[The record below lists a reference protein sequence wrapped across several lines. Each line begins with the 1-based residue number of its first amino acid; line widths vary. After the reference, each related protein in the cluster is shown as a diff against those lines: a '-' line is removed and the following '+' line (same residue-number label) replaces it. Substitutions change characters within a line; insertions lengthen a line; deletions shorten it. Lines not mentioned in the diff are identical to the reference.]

1 MDFSIRRFAEV
12 GSTMETAKR
21 LIAEGLPSPAIIL
34 ADRQNAGRGRI
45 EGRRW
50 EGAPGAS
57 LLMTLCLKGN
67 AAARPAPPLR
77 VGLGVVDVLAR
88 LAGPA
93 FSIKWPN
100 DIMGL
105 RAGSAAADFAPA
117 DDRKPALW
125 GKLGGLLCEASGE
138 WFLAG
143 IGLNL
148 RPAAYPAELAATA
161 TSVEEA
167 AIAGGGSFGANAAA
181 AALLMLKNTEGLA
194 LAIGEAAARRLEDD
208 AWRGGYER
216 LLWAGGEEVRFVAG
230 HPESG
235 EVRRGRIKGVDEAG
249 RLVLVLAGGGE
260 ESFWSGEI
268 SSVRTV

>member
-1 MDFSIRRFAEV
+1 MDLTIRRFAEV
-12 GSTMETAKR
+12 GSTMETARR
-21 LIAEGLPSPAIIL
+21 LIAEGLPSPAIVL
-34 ADRQNAGRGRI
+34 ADRQRAGRGRI

-57 LLMTLCLKGN
+57 LLMTLCLRGN

-77 VGLGVVDVLAR
+77 VGLGVVDVLTQ
-88 LAGPA
+88 LMGPA

-105 RAGSAAADFAPA
+105 RSGGAAA
-117 DDRKPALW
+117 W

-148 RPAAYPAELAATA
+148 RPAAYPAELAATS

-167 AIAGGGSFGANAAA
+167 ATASGGA
-181 AALLMLKNTEGLA
+181 AALAWLEDVEALA
-194 LAIGEAAARRLEDD
+194 SAIGEAVASRLEDD
-208 AWRGGYER
+208 AWRADYER
-216 LLWAGGEEVRFVAG
+216 LLWAKSEEVRFVAG
-230 HPESG
+230 HPETG

-268 SSVRTV
+268 SGVRTV

>member
-1 MDFSIRRFAEV
+1 
-12 GSTMETAKR
+12 
-21 LIAEGLPSPAIIL
+21 
-34 ADRQNAGRGRI
+34 
-45 EGRRW
+45 
-50 EGAPGAS
+50 
-57 LLMTLCLKGN
+57 MTLCLRGN

-77 VGLGVVDVLAR
+77 VGLGVVDVLTQ
-88 LAGPA
+88 LMGPA

-105 RAGSAAADFAPA
+105 RSGGAAASRVAA
-117 DDRKPALW
+117 DEPLSAW

-148 RPAAYPAELAATA
+148 RPAAYPAELAATS

-167 AIAGGGSFGANAAA
+167 ATAGAAA
-181 AALLMLKNTEGLA
+181 ATIPWLDDAESLA
-194 LAIGEAAARRLEDD
+194 SAIGEAVASRLEDD
-208 AWRGGYER
+208 AWRADYER
-216 LLWAGGEEVRFVAG
+216 LLWAKGEEVRFVAG
-230 HPESG
+230 HPETG

-268 SSVRTV
+268 SGVRTV